1 MGKYSNL
8 TTKVS
13 KTAMLKEKL
22 ARDDRWIARGLLT
35 VYDHQTEEEQRSEST
50 QEHNGVGFGGVDGEI
65 LTSYAKRIERLG
77 GRTAAYDMTKKFSL
91 CDYLTPAMEA
101 TLRNKMPKYA
111 RQLLRLSEQKVPA

>member
-1 MGKYSNL
+1 MGTYSTL

-22 ARDDRWIARGLLT
+22 AKDDRWICRGLLT
-35 VYDHQTEEEQRSEST
+35 VYDHQTEDEQRAEST

-65 LTSYAKRIERLG
+65 LTSYAKRLIAKGARE
-77 GRTAAYDMTKKFSL
+77 AAYDLTKKFSL
-91 CDYLTPAMEA
+91 SAYLTPAMEA

-111 RQLLRLSEQKVPA
+111 GQLLRISSKVSA